1 MSKTLN
7 QAQMKC
13 LEFYANGDFNHLSQI
28 ESVSEFT
35 KALANCDDTLLHFL
49 MKELA
54 SSEDCD
60 CMAEAIERVDGA
72 IQDLQRVQDNLTSAS
87 ADLPWELSQ
96 APACLPGP
104 SQ

>member
-28 ESVSEFT
+28 ESESEFK
-35 KALANCDDTLLHFL
+35 KALADCDDTLFLFL
-49 MKELA
+49 MNELA

-60 CMAEAIERVDGA
+60 CMAEAIARVNSA
-72 IQDLQRVQDNLTSAS
+72 IQDLQRVQDNLTFAS
-87 ADLPWELSQ
+87 ADLPWDLAQ
-96 APACLPGP
+96 APASIPGP